1 MYLLNTLHI
10 LCGIGVGIG
19 TTNTNL
25 INPQL
30 AVRLVTEHLLLIMPT
45 ISINSYTELVI
56 PVIIQQSR
64 LDSLLIR
71 DLGSVKPRLKLARRI
86 ALPLD
91 AEHEPVPNTS
101 LDSVK
106 QVDVVGSLRALLPI
120 EQGTAF
126 HARNELGSI
135 QPDHGRGA
143 EIIAALPCLGI
154 LHIPKVCAEL
164 RNVVALG
171 LEVPVW
177 LQEESETV
185 VFFLV
190 TLVAL
195 GVVLL
200 RMVAARVAAADVG
213 GLEFDGFLAG

>member
-1 MYLLNTLHI
+1 MYLLNTLRI
-10 LCGIGVGIG
+10 LCRISVGIG

-56 PVIIQQSR
+56 PVVIQQSR

-71 DLGSVKPRLKLARRI
+71 D
-86 ALPLD
+86 D

-101 LDSVK
+101 LDSVQ
-106 QVDVVGSLRALLPI
+106 QVDVVDILRALLPI
-120 EQGTAF
+120 EQGTAL

-154 LHIPKVCAEL
+154 LHIPEVCAEL

-171 LEVPVW
+171 LEVPV
-177 LQEESETV
+177 
-185 VFFLV
+185 
-190 TLVAL
+190 
-195 GVVLL
+195 
-200 RMVAARVAAADVG
+200 
-213 GLEFDGFLAG
+213 